1 MDWHSKT
8 SEEVFDRLDSSREG
22 LERQEAGDR
31 LQEYGENTIDTGDE
45 TSALEILLDQ
55 FKDNLIYLLI
65 IAVILS
71 LGIGLLP
78 GHSPEYTE
86 GGVIFLI
93 LIVNGL
99 FGFYQDFKAE
109 KAIEAL
115 EKLSTPEATVIRDGN
130 RTEID
135 STEVVPGDIIHLEQ
149 GDAVP
154 ADARVIEAEYLHT
167 DEASLTGESSNV
179 QKRDEVLDEDTPLA
193 ERSNTVFMNTHVVK
207 GRGKAVVTDTGLDT
221 EVGDIAE
228 EIESAGDKETPFQR
242 EVDEMGRKL
251 GYLIS
256 AIIAFVAVFQFAL
269 TGAAPI
275 TILLMA
281 ISLVVAA
288 IPESLPAIVTLSLA
302 LGSRRMLEKN
312 ALVRRLPVVEALGSV
327 NAIVTD
333 KTGTLTEGTMTVRKL
348 YYQDEE
354 FDVTGIGTSTDGRFE
369 KDGHETN
376 QDYLRPLLECGYYCN
391 NAEKASKGEDKDF
404 FGEPTEVALK
414 VSALKAGI
422 NDEPGR
428 LRSIPFSSDRK
439 RMTVITEDENAY
451 MKGAPEIVIERCDR
465 IMIDGAVK
473 ELTDERKQEILD
485 RNDEFAGEALRV
497 LGFAR
502 KDVEDS
508 EAPDE
513 EVEDDMVFLGLQGMI
528 DPPREEV
535 KDAVDDCRD
544 AGIKLV
550 MATGDNIETAKAV
563 GESLGFS
570 PENATRGAEIENM
583 NEEELMDRVKE
594 AEIFA
599 RVSPHHKVRILEAL
613 QAQDM
618 NVAMTGDGVNDA
630 PALKNSDVGVSM
642 GQRGTDVAK
651 KSSDMVLQDDNFVT
665 IRDAIAEGRGIFDNI
680 RKVVNYL
687 LSTNAVEVSLVFFG
701 TIIGG
706 LFYPE
711 HFTGSDSVVLTALMI
726 LWVNFATDVPPSIA
740 MAKDK
745 NVPGIMDREPRGQED
760 PIIDRRILA
769 SVAVTGPLGAAIL
782 LPSFFIYLGA
792 ESILLPQTVLFT
804 ALALFEIVMIQ
815 MIRDSYDL
823 KVLDNKYL
831 VLGVLL
837 AFIAQLIVLYTPI
850 NKAFGTVPLTVEQF
864 GVSAGLV
871 AVFTVI
877 GLGFYK
883 LFDRKFGKRSETA

>member
-1 MDWHSKT
+1 MEWHDRSKDELFEELDT
-8 SEEVFDRLDSSREG
+8 SMEG
-22 LERQEAGDR
+22 LSRQEAEER
-31 LQEYGENTIDTGDE
+31 LEEYGENSIDTGE
-45 TSALEILLDQ
+45 GTSALEILLDQ

-86 GGVIFLI
+86 AGVIFLI
-93 LIVNGL
+93 LFVNGL
-99 FGFYQDFKAE
+99 FGFYQDYKAE

-115 EKLSTPEATVIRDGN
+115 EKLSTPEATVIRDGD
-130 RTEID
+130 RKEID
-135 STEVVPGDIIHLEQ
+135 SEEVVPGDIIHLEQ

-193 ERSNTVFMNTHVVK
+193 ERSNMVFMNTHVVK
-207 GRGKAVVTDTGLDT
+207 GRGKAIVTDTGLDT

-228 EIESAGDKETPFQR
+228 EIESAGDKETPFQK
-242 EVDEMGRKL
+242 EVDEMGRKM

-256 AIIAFVAVFQFAL
+256 AIIAFVAVIQFAL

-348 YYQDEE
+348 YYQGEE
-354 FDVTGIGTSTDGRFE
+354 FDVTGIGTSTEGTFE
-369 KDGHETN
+369 KDGHETD

-391 NAEKASKGEDKDF
+391 NAEKASEGEDKDF

-414 VSALKAGI
+414 VSGMKAGI
-422 NDEPGR
+422 NETKER
-428 LRSIPFSSDRK
+428 SRSIPFSSDRK
-439 RMTVITEDENAY
+439 RMTVITEDMKAY
-451 MKGAPEIVIERCDR
+451 MKGAPETIVERCDR
-465 IMIDGAVK
+465 ILVDGEVK
-473 ELTDERKQEILD
+473 ELTEDRKQEILD

-497 LGFAR
+497 LGFAH

-508 EAPDE
+508 DAPDE
-513 EVEDDMVFLGLQGMI
+513 EVENNMVFLGLQGMI

-535 KDAVDDCRD
+535 KEAVNDCRN
-544 AGIKLV
+544 AGINLV

-570 PENATRGAEIENM
+570 SDNATRGAEIEDM
-583 NEEELMDRVKE
+583 TDEQLQERVTKT
-594 AEIFA
+594 EIFA

-630 PALKNSDVGVSM
+630 PALKNSDVGVAM

-651 KSSDMVLQDDNFVT
+651 KSSDMVLQDDNFAT

-687 LSTNAVEVSLVFFG
+687 LSTNSVEVGLVFFG

-706 LFYPE
+706 LLYPE
-711 HFTGSDSVVLTALMI
+711 QFRGSDSVVLTALMI

-745 NVPGIMDREPRGQED
+745 NVPGIMERDPRGQDD
-760 PIIDRRILA
+760 PIIDKRILA
-769 SVAVTGPLGAAIL
+769 SIAVTGPLASAIL
-782 LPSFFIYLGA
+782 LPGFFMYIGA

-804 ALALFEIVMIQ
+804 ALSLFEIVMIQ
-815 MIRDSYDL
+815 MVRDSYDL
-823 KVLDNKYL
+823 KILDNKYL
-831 VLGVLL
+831 VLGIL
-837 AFIAQLIVLYTPI
+837 AAFLAQLFVLYTPI
-850 NKAFGTVPLTVEQF
+850 NKAFGTVPLTMEQF
-864 GVSAGLV
+864 GISAGLV
-871 AVFTVI
+871 AVFTVL
-877 GLGFYK
+877 GLSFYK
-883 LFDRKFGKRSETA
+883 LLDRKFGKRSETA